1 MRSLPNASSRF
12 SSRAGWW
19 MRSEF
24 HGTGAGRESS
34 RETLPTTSLRAW
46 AIRIQKFP
54 RRKFFCATSEKRVA
68 HQSSAEVRKN
78 RNRTTTTKDAKV
90 TKGREELQ
98 SYPKF
103 VSFVCSFENG
113 FVDTDPHPSLSR

>member
-1 MRSLPNASSRF
+1 
-12 SSRAGWW
+12 

-34 RETLPTTSLRAW
+34 RETVPTTSLRAS

-90 TKGREELQ
+90 TKGREELTIL
-98 SYPKF
+98 SEVRVLRVLLRKSLRRY
-103 VSFVCSFENG
+103 G
-113 FVDTDPHPSLSR
+113 PSPFPLPQKEI